1 MIWGP
6 CAKKIL
12 VVLMNS
18 ALANPQAASSLNLC
32 LFQSMATA
40 FFITLHINLLTNPAG
55 SIFILYRVR
64 TLCMEIRSGVL
75 IMISSGAYNIDRI
88 WTYVMSLFDQTRD
101 KQNAC

>member
-64 TLCMEIRSGVL
+64 TLCTTSTITKTIFFCLNYCNGLLTGLPS
-75 IMISSGAYNIDRI
+75 
-88 WTYVMSLFDQTRD
+88 F
-101 KQNAC
+101 